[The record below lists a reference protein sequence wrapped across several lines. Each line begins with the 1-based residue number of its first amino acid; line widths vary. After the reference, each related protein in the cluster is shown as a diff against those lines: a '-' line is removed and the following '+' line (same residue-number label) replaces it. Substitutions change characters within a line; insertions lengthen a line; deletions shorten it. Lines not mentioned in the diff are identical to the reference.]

1 MLPWDISMGGINEG
15 IFIWISIGIHPKG
28 ISSFVH
34 YLKVKSL
41 CPGKENLCTEII
53 FVPNIRVR
61 SLSCN
66 PLFESK

>member
-1 MLPWDISMGGINEG
+1 MLPWDISMEGINEG

-41 CPGKENLCTEII
+41 CPEKENLCTEII
-53 FVPNIRVR
+53 FFPNIRVR

-66 PLFESK
+66 PLFEVK

>member
-53 FVPNIRVR
+53 LVQI
-61 SLSCN
+61 
-66 PLFESK
+66 

>member
-1 MLPWDISMGGINEG
+1 MLPWDISMEGINEG

-28 ISSFVH
+28 IS
-34 YLKVKSL
+34 

-66 PLFESK
+66 PLFEVK